1 MIFSARYKRLTK
13 EETQSHVGNRRV
25 HLANERT
32 FLAWIRTAVSI
43 MAFGFVVEK
52 FSLFIWLD
60 KGLEHTKETF
70 GLEVANLLGIIFTG
84 LGVTV
89 GFLAM
94 IRFINV
100 EKEIETNTFR
110 PPVVLDLMCGLIF
123 IILSALIC
131 YYVFNWHS
139 ILLITR

>member
-1 MIFSARYKRLTK
+1 MIFSARHKRLSK
-13 EETQSHVGNRRV
+13 EEAQSHVGNRRT

-60 KGLEHTKETF
+60 KGMKNTNVTF
-70 GLEVANLLGIIFTG
+70 GLEIANLLGVIFAA
-84 LGVTV
+84 LGVIV

-94 IRFINV
+94 IRFVMV

-123 IILSALIC
+123 VILSALIC

-139 ILLITR
+139 ILIIAG